1 MCAGS
6 AAGVIVGGEGAANG
20 AGAIA
25 GAGFVAAEP
34 AFEAVV
40 STLPLRS
47 VVAYEARL
55 TSKGRGALKATL
67 LISTKGWRVGA
78 IPRGAVR
85 SADRPGR
92 DCPTLHVL
100 TRGPGADPATTESSR
115 TR

>member
-55 TSKGRGALKATL
+55 TSKGRGALKHEGLARW
-67 LISTKGWRVGA
+67 S
-78 IPRGAVR
+78 
-85 SADRPGR
+85 
-92 DCPTLHVL
+92 
-100 TRGPGADPATTESSR
+100 DPARRCSIRRPTRPRLSDTTRSHPR
-115 TR
+115 TWR